1 MSEPGSSLLM
11 GEQAGTTLLD
21 IEPVGESVTAMVRD
35 VGLSLRLA
43 RERQDLLQTQ
53 VAEQAG
59 VSASVL
65 SRLERAVRDAPLAT
79 VLAVCQALKV
89 RLSDVM
95 RLVEDLNF
103 PAGDG
108 PWTRFPEV
116 LIGYGIPSSD
126 VAVDVLRRELLTTH
140 DD

>member
-1 MSEPGSSLLM
+1 MSESGAPVMVGDQDPTSLD
-11 GEQAGTTLLD
+11 GELAW
-21 IEPVGESVTAMVRD
+21 ERVAAMVRD

-43 RERQDLLQTQ
+43 RERQGLTQPQ

-59 VSASVL
+59 MSTSVVC
-65 SRLERAVRDAPLAT
+65 RLELARRDAPLAT
-79 VLAVCQALKV
+79 VLTVCQALKV

-116 LIGYGIPSSD
+116 LIGYGIPSGD
-126 VAVDVLRRELLTTH
+126 IAVDVLRKELLTTH
-140 DD
+140 ED